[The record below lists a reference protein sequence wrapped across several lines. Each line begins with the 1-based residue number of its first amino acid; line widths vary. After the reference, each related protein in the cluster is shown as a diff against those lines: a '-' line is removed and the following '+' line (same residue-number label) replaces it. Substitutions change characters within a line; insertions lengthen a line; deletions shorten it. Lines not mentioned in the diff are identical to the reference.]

1 MLFFFFFSSRRR
13 HTRFDCDWSSDVCS
27 SDLAGCSSSPPSV
40 APARW
45 ASRTRSGPSRP
56 ASAATWSCSTC
67 ASRTSTPRPAIPCR
81 WWCTPRAPATCA
93 MCSWV
98 ASRWCSATSSS
109 PRRSKSSCG
118 RPIAARPS
126 CSARSALQVRPD
138 RSLGVCFNEPQP
150 LVGAAR
156 DLRAYIRRAHVA
168 QIRRLVDGPA
178 HPLPEVGQRRRQGP
192 DVLLARRDREGI
204 LRQLRALGHDPRGS
218 LGRTAELNDAL
229 REQVHVLLHCF
240 VDLVEQLVQGDEVRA
255 LDVPVRL
262 LRLRLEVDRL
272 RQPVVEQIAHLAAH
286 ILGQVVHGF
295 VSHGATP
302 LCDGL
307 IEGLSR

>member
-1 MLFFFFFSSRRR
+1 M
-13 HTRFDCDWSSDVCS
+13 RFRP
-27 SDLAGCSSSPPSV
+27 AGCSSSPPSV
-40 APARW
+40 APARL

-204 LRQLRALGHDPRGS
+204 LRQLRALG
-218 LGRTAELNDAL
+218 
-229 REQVHVLLHCF
+229 EQVHVLLHCF

-272 RQPVVEQIAHLAAH
+272 RQPVV
-286 ILGQVVHGF
+286 
-295 VSHGATP
+295 
-302 LCDGL
+302 
-307 IEGLSR
+307 SRSLTWLRTFSS